1 MKSHLLEKF
10 GLHCLERPILLPI
23 QAHQKTFLGMVGDKE
38 DKSTAVVDDVNI
50 LRTFF
55 ISGDLN
61 LSSSIC
67 TDVQDEPE

>member
-1 MKSHLLEKF
+1 MKSQLLEKF
-10 GLHCLERPILLPI
+10 GLHCLEHPILLPI